1 MWLKRYN
8 FKFEIL
14 YKYIRIKD
22 FINFWVEKK
31 KIDIYM
37 NKVNCYSI
45 CRMCVIDFGCMVIFY
60 FLVIIYLG
68 MIF

>member
-1 MWLKRYN
+1 MLYIIVNISGYYLNKVYIYMFYIYIGGFMWLKRYN

-37 NKVNCYSI
+37 NKVDC
-45 CRMCVIDFGCMVIFY
+45 
-60 FLVIIYLG
+60 
-68 MIF
+68 